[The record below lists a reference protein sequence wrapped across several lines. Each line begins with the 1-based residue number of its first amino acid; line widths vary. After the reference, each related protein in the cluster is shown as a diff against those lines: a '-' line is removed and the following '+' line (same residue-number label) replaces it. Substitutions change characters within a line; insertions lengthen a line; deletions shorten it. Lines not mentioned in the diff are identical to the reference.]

1 MRMRLSAFG
10 PAAQNKER
18 QGEKENQRLSRS
30 SSSLY
35 GAKHVSS
42 GSGPRATTRLDYD
55 AARVRTI
62 LDDALLLAA
71 ANTVA
76 TKTLL
81 VSIQAARQVKSS
93 QMGRHI
99 FILT

>member
-1 MRMRLSAFG
+1 MVTFDTDLNNSGVILALGLVDFLRLA
-10 PAAQNKER
+10 
-18 QGEKENQRLSRS
+18 
-30 SSSLY
+30 
-35 GAKHVSS
+35 
-42 GSGPRATTRLDYD
+42 
-55 AARVRTI
+55 
-62 LDDALLLAA
+62 DALLLAA

-99 FILT
+99 FIFT